1 MLDRETKFHFLVSNF
16 EEIESQLDQCLNFIP
31 FIDVNKQV
39 VSPKFIPLII
49 ESCGLIESIFKEM
62 EGNEEER
69 YGLKKYSELLEPY
82 LDLEVAISIFLHPPI
97 QFLNP
102 FHDWTNAPPTW
113 WLAYN
118 KLKHD
123 RLNNYDIATYENVI
137 LAISGL
143 HQIISRNTDFV
154 STLLI
159 AGWFNRDSPDIGEL
173 IAAKL
178 AGARAPI
185 HVIPVESKYFV
196 TPQHDNF
203 VVINN
208 GAQSVEESC
217 DFSKRVR
224 DILTVHEWL

>member
-1 MLDRETKFHFLVSNF
+1 MLDKETKFHFLVSNF
-16 EEIESQLDQCLNFIP
+16 EEIESHLDQCLNFIP

-62 EGNEEER
+62 EGNEGKK
-69 YGLKKYSELLEPY
+69 YSLKEYSELLEPY

-102 FHDWTNAPPTW
+102 FRDWTNAPPTW

-137 LAISGL
+137 LSMSGL
-143 HQIISRNTDFV
+143 HQVISRNSDFV

-159 AGWFNRDSPDIGEL
+159 AGWFNRDSPDIEEL
-173 IAAKL
+173 ITAKL

-208 GAQSVEESC
+208 GAQSVEEGC